1 MKRIAKINVKVYN
14 KSITPI
20 ISEVKIMS
28 ENNKTIHP
36 LMKMRAI
43 MQEEMKKS
51 TKSEKEI
58 RKSIGIKRYEK

>member
-1 MKRIAKINVKVYN
+1 MKTIAKTTVKVYN
-14 KSITPI
+14 KSRTPI
-20 ISEVKIMS
+20 VSEVKIMN
-28 ENNKTIHP
+28 ENNKIIHP

-58 RKSIGIKRYEK
+58 RKSLGIKRYEK